1 MFVIIFKVQTRVSY
15 NLYLKMRY
23 LSLLLEYNSIIYTFL
38 LKEDDSQKQRI
49 VGTIIISDYYLS
61 I

>member
-15 NLYLKMRY
+15 NLCLKMRY

-38 LKEDDSQKQRI
+38 LKEDDSQKQCI